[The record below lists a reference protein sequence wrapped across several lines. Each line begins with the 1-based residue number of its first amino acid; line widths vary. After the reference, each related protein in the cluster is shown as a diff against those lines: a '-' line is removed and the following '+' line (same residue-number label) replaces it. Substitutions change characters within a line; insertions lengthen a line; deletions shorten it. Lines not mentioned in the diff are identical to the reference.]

1 MFIFNIKLLFRL
13 LKGFHELSIG
23 SADLQG
29 ILRWRPND
37 IWGSNWSPCH
47 LSRSHTSLIFF
58 SI

>member
-37 IWGSNWSPCH
+37 I
-47 LSRSHTSLIFF
+47 
-58 SI
+58 